1 MFEFQQRQ
9 CFDTVAVTPSGC
21 IGPCSMVPNA
31 LVYPEGMF
39 YTSVKKED
47 VKAIFDERLLGG
59 RPIERLKASAEF
71 W

>member
-21 IGPCSMVPNA
+21 IGPCSMGPNA
-31 LVYPEGMF
+31 LAYPEGMF